1 MFNEKRIC
9 KVTNTAALNIL
20 FKAYSTSL
28 ATRFHTPAHSMY
40 AGAVSKIRIKY
51 LLVQPT
57 FEC

>member
-20 FKAYSTSL
+20 FKAYPTSL

-40 AGAVSKIRIKY
+40 AGAV
-51 LLVQPT
+51 
-57 FEC
+57 